1 MAKIKTGDTVVVITG
16 EGKGQRGTVQRLDTK
31 NQRVVVTGVNM
42 VKKAQRPVRAGRRQT
57 QTGII
62 EFEAPIHLSNVM
74 LVDPK
79 TNEPTRVGYRIDAD
93 GVRTRVA
100 RKSDSDIK

>member
-1 MAKIKTGDTVVVITG
+1 MAKIKTGDTVVVIVG
-16 EGKGQRGTVQRLDTK
+16 ENKGQRGTVQRVDAK
-31 NQRVVVTGVNM
+31 NQRVVVTGVNV

-62 EFEAPIHLSNVM
+62 EFEAPIHISNVM

-79 TNEPTRVGYRIDAD
+79 TNQPTRLGVRIDSD
-93 GVRTRVA
+93 GSKTRIA
-100 RKSDSDIK
+100 RKSESEV